1 MNFVHVEA
9 SRNAPVTKLQF
20 VLHRGKFVVA
30 ESSPLPHICKGKDV
44 ASLRYERAERTVL
57 PFHPVIGLTPLHFAV
72 TLRGCSNGLVCNTCF
87 WPHTALVGNSSIPQ
101 EQRKEAG
108 EENCFKGK

>member
-20 VLHRGKFVVA
+20 VLHRGKFVMA